1 MILIPATASTADV
14 YGNGESE
21 VLVGKFLKKYN
32 IPREKMVILT
42 KVGNSRSSFSDC
54 LVLIEYF
61 ATGLY
66 DCPRRPQH
74 SSRYPRRP
82 RSGWL
87 CQPTRALSQ
96 AHLRRYRRI
105 TRATRHKPC

>member
-32 IPREKMVILT
+32 VPREKMVILT
-42 KVGNSRSSFSDC
+42 KVGNSRSSSSTG
-54 LVLIEYF
+54 LVPIEYF

-66 DCPRRPQH
+66 DCPRRPQY

-82 RSGWL
+82 SPSWL
-87 CQPTRALSQ
+87 RQSTWALSQ

-105 TRATRHKPC
+105 TRATRHRPC